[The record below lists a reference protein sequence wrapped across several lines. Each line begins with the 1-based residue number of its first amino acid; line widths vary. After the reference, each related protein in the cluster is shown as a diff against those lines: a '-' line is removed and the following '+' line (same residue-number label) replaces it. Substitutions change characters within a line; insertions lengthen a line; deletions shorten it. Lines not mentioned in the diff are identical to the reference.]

1 MASSKRQ
8 RQDENTSISFVDQ
21 STPIPKRPRLKAQT
35 ITFAE
40 IKNLQQARAQKDQEA
55 ADVLA
60 RAVSKARVEQVLG
73 SITSAGYQ
81 SLYDFVDELLNV
93 RDQQLSAR
101 VSRMLGQHGEAILN
115 SIRARQPDLANQWA
129 VAVSGEILT
138 EEGRRLAKYLQPD
151 ENQTTSQ
158 LLVQFSLE
166 QIMSEADRISPT
178 LCQLLRGIATKQQ
191 PEAKE
196 KVRKD
201 CSLVRLV
208 FVYHLCMCALAN
220 CNYRCS
226 LL

>member
-93 RDQQLSAR
+93 RDQQLSA
-101 VSRMLGQHGEAILN
+101 SR
-115 SIRARQPDLANQWA
+115 
-129 VAVSGEILT
+129 
-138 EEGRRLAKYLQPD
+138 
-151 ENQTTSQ
+151 
-158 LLVQFSLE
+158 
-166 QIMSEADRISPT
+166 SPE
-178 LCQLLRGIATKQQ
+178 C
-191 PEAKE
+191 
-196 KVRKD
+196 
-201 CSLVRLV
+201 
-208 FVYHLCMCALAN
+208 
-220 CNYRCS
+220 
-226 LL
+226 